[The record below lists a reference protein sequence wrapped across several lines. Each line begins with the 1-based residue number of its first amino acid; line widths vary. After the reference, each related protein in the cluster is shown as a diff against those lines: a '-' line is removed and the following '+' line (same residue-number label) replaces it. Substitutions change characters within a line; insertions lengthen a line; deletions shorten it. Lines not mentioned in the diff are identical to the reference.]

1 MGNKL
6 WLMQHD
12 ELKKGGI
19 ISMFIHL
26 FKEMCGFVSMC
37 VCVCVCAAH
46 LPIHTPSPPPSSH
59 LLDVSSAS
67 VCVCVCVVHVSI
79 CSCCRADIPVCLTV

>member
-37 VCVCVCAAH
+37 VCVCLCS
-46 LPIHTPSPPPSSH
+46 TSPNPHSFSSPFFSFVGC
-59 LLDVSSAS
+59 LLCFS
-67 VCVCVCVVHVSI
+67 VCVCVFV
-79 CSCCRADIPVCLTV
+79 

>member
-26 FKEMCGFVSMC
+26 FKEMCGFASMC
-37 VCVCVCAAH
+37 VCVCLCS
-46 LPIHTPSPPPSSH
+46 TSPNPHS
-59 LLDVSSAS
+59 VSSPFFSFVGCLLGFS
-67 VCVCVCVVHVSI
+67 VCVCVFLCSTCVHM
-79 CSCCRADIPVCLTV
+79 

>member
-37 VCVCVCAAH
+37 VCVCVFVQH
-46 LPIHTPSPPPSSH
+46 ISQSTLLLLPLLLICWMSP
-59 LLDVSSAS
+59 LLQ
-67 VCVCVCVVHVSI
+67 CVCVCVFV
-79 CSCCRADIPVCLTV
+79 